1 MMMKNKV
8 LLLAI
13 ASLTAMSLSSFGA
26 FAQNIKLVVGAS
38 NVPHAEILEQAK
50 PILAKEGIDL
60 DIKRFQ
66 DYILPNTALASR
78 DIEANYFQHIPYLN
92 SVLKD
97 HADDKTYDF
106 VSAGAIH
113 IEPIGIYSKKYKS
126 LKDLPDNGKIIMRDA
141 VAEEGR
147 ILSIFEKAGVITLK
161 PGVNKV
167 DARISDVV
175 ENPKHLKFQANV
187 EGALL
192 PQIYN
197 NNEGDAVV
205 INANYA
211 IDAGLNPTKDP
222 IAVESGEDNPYT
234 NIITV
239 HKDDVNKPEIKALV
253 NVLHSKEIQDF
264 IREKYQGAVIPVNQ

>member
-1 MMMKNKV
+1 MKNKV

-222 IAVESGEDNPYT
+222 IAVESGEDNPYA

>member
-1 MMMKNKV
+1 MKNKV

-161 PGVNKV
+161 PSVSKV

-222 IAVESGEDNPYT
+222 IAVESGEDNPYA

-264 IREKYQGAVIPVNQ
+264 IRDKYQGAVIPVNQ

>member
-1 MMMKNKV
+1 MKNKV

-97 HADDKTYDF
+97 HAGDKTYDF

-126 LKDLPDNGKIIMRDA
+126 LKNLPDNGKIIMRDA

-161 PGVNKV
+161 PGVSKV

-222 IAVESGEDNPYT
+222 IAVESGEDNPYA

>member
-1 MMMKNKV
+1 MMKTRKI
-8 LLLAI
+8 LMLAY
-13 ASLTAMSLSSFGA
+13 ASLTALSVTA
-26 FAQNIKLVVGAS
+26 FSAVADTKLVVGAS

-60 DIKRFQ
+60 QIQRFQ

-78 DIEANYFQHIPYLN
+78 DIDANYFQHVPYLE

-97 HADDKTYDF
+97 HAGDKSYDF
-106 VSAGAIH
+106 VNAGAIH
-113 IEPIGIYSKKYKS
+113 IEPIGIYSKKHKS
-126 LKDLPDNGKIIMRDA
+126 LQDLPENGKLILGDA

-147 ILSIFEKAGVITLK
+147 ILSIFEKAGVIKLK
-161 PGVNKV
+161 PEVKRV
-167 DARISDVV
+167 DARISDIV
-175 ENPKHLKFQANV
+175 ENPKKLQFLPSV
-187 EGALL
+187 ERGLL
-192 PQIYN
+192 PQVYA

-222 IAVESGEDNPYT
+222 IAVESGEDNPYA

-239 HKDDVNKPEIKALV
+239 RRGDENKPEIKALV
-253 NVLHSKEIQDF
+253 KVLHSKEIQDF
-264 IREKYQGAVIPVNQ
+264 IKQKYAGAVIPVN

>member
-97 HADDKTYDF
+97 HAGDKTYDF

-161 PGVNKV
+161 PGVSKV

-175 ENPKHLKFQANV
+175 ENPKHLKLQANV

-222 IAVESGEDNPYT
+222 IAVESGEDNPYA

>member
-1 MMMKNKV
+1 MKKT
-8 LLLAI
+8 LTLLA
-13 ASLTAMSLSSFGA
+13 AATLGALSLSA
-26 FAQNIKLVVGAS
+26 WADTLTVGAS

-50 PILAKEGIDL
+50 PILAKQGIEL
-60 DIKRFQ
+60 EIKPFQ

-78 DIEANYFQHIPYLN
+78 DIDANYFQHIPYLN

-97 HADDKTYDF
+97 HAGDKTYDF

-126 LKDLPDNGKIIMRDA
+126 LKDLPQNGKVIMRDA

-147 ILSIFEKAGVITLK
+147 ILSIFEKEGVIKLK
-161 PGVNKV
+161 PGVSKV
-167 DARISDVV
+167 DARITDVV
-175 ENPKHLKFQANV
+175 ENPKNLTFLPNV

-192 PQIYN
+192 PQMYN
-197 NNEGDAVV
+197 NDEGDAVV

-211 IDAGLNPTKDP
+211 IDAGLDPVKDP
-222 IAVESGEDNPYT
+222 IAVESGENNPYA

-239 HKDDVNKPEIKALV
+239 HRGDENKPDIKALV
-253 NVLHSKEIQDF
+253 NVLHSKAIQDW
-264 IREKYQGAVIPVNQ
+264 IRTKYKGAVIPVNN

>member
-97 HADDKTYDF
+97 HAGDKTYDF

-161 PGVNKV
+161 PGVSKV

-222 IAVESGEDNPYT
+222 IAVESGEDNPYA

-239 HKDDVNKPEIKALV
+239 HKNDVNKPEIKALV